1 MADHDADAIGA
12 LAALIRDVDGS
23 HQLGAAALA
32 EALVHRGVTFTTAIL
47 RQLGVQPVTRPTDAL
62 LDSEGIAANI
72 VHQIGDAL
80 YEALPAD
87 IAHKYFVAARQAT
100 NDRAIAFTQQM
111 VRDFIDS
118 TRQSGQ

>member
-1 MADHDADAIGA
+1 MADHDADTIAT

-32 EALVHRGVTFTTAIL
+32 EALVHRGVTITTATP
-47 RQLGVQPVTRPTDAL
+47 RQLGAQPVTRPTGAL
-62 LDSEGIAANI
+62 LDSEDVAANI

-87 IAHKYFVAARQAT
+87 IAHKHFVAARQAT

-111 VRDFIDS
+111 FRDFIDS
-118 TRQSGQ
+118 TRQSDQ